1 SKQKKRQENYMR
13 YSIIAAFMFL
23 IIICL
28 IGCFIAINSRI
39 NELEYEIAQKEIIQN
54 EEIEQVKKN
63 QRITAQDVDFL
74 EKLVVEG
81 GK

>member
-1 SKQKKRQENYMR
+1 MR

>member
-1 SKQKKRQENYMR
+1 MAQK
-13 YSIIAAFMFL
+13 IIAFILFM
-23 IIICL
+23 IVICMAGL
-28 IGCFIAINSRI
+28 FVAMDSRI
-39 NELEYEIAQKEIIQN
+39 NDLEYEIAQKEIIQN

-74 EKLVVEG
+74 EKIVVEG

>member
-1 SKQKKRQENYMR
+1 MAEKV
-13 YSIIAAFMFL
+13 IAVVVFMIVLCMAGLF
-23 IIICL
+23 
-28 IGCFIAINSRI
+28 ASMDSRI
-39 NELEYEIAQKEIIQN
+39 NDLEYEIAQKEIIHN
-54 EEIEQVKKN
+54 EEMEEVKKV

>member
-1 SKQKKRQENYMR
+1 MKYPV
-13 YSIIAAFMFL
+13 IAAFMFL

-28 IGCFIAINSRI
+28 IGCFIAIDSRI
-39 NELEYEIAQKEIIQN
+39 NELEYELSQKEIIHN
-54 EEIEQVKKN
+54 KEMEEVKKN

>member
-1 SKQKKRQENYMR
+1 MKYPV
-13 YSIIAAFMFL
+13 IAAFMFL

-28 IGCFIAINSRI
+28 LGCFIAINSRI
-39 NELEYEIAQKEIIQN
+39 NELEYELSQKEIIHN
-54 EEIEQVKKN
+54 KEMEEVKKN